1 MDGSY
6 NWELVA
12 LSYLVSVLGALTALQ
27 LAIGIPLAQ
36 TLQQKLGAVLAAAL
50 AMGGGAIWS
59 MHFIAMLAY
68 EMPMPVSYD
77 TGLTLLSAIISVL
90 SCAVGLALAGIGTFS
105 AIKVTLAG
113 LFMGLG
119 VAGMHYTGMAAMLM
133 PADISYDRNIV
144 LLSVIIAVIASTAA
158 LWLAFHMRGLWQM
171 LGSAVVM
178 GVAVCGMHYTGM
190 VAAQYQPLPIAPPAG
205 TLGTM
210 GGDNLGLAIFLI
222 ATALLSAVMMLSYAR
237 HQRRQAVNI

>member
-6 NWELVA
+6 NWGLVT

-36 TLQQKLGAVLAAAL
+36 STTQKLGAVFAAAL

-68 EMPMPVSYD
+68 EMPMTVLYD
-77 TGLTLLSAIISVL
+77 TGLTLLSVIISVL
-90 SCAVGLALAGIGTFS
+90 SCAIGLALAGIGIFS
-105 AIKVTLAG
+105 GTKVALAG
-113 LFMGLG
+113 VFMGLG
-119 VAGMHYTGMAAMLM
+119 VAGMHYTGMTAMLM
-133 PADISYDRNIV
+133 HAEVSYDRNIV
-144 LLSVIIAVIASTAA
+144 LLSVVIAIIASTAA

-171 LGSAVVM
+171 LGSAIVM

-190 VAAQYQPLPIAPPAG
+190 VAARYHPLPEAPAPG
-205 TLGTM
+205 PLGAI
-210 GGDNLGLAIFLI
+210 GGDNLGLAIFVV
-222 ATALLSAVMMLSYAR
+222 SAVLLGVVMTLSYSR
-237 HQRRQAVNI
+237 HQRRQAVSI

>member
-6 NWELVA
+6 NWGLVT

-36 TLQQKLGAVLAAAL
+36 TPRQKLGAVFAAAL

-68 EMPMPVSYD
+68 EMPMAVHYD
-77 TGLTLLSAIISVL
+77 TSLTLISAIISVL
-90 SCAVGLALAGIGTFS
+90 SCAIGLALAGIGTFS
-105 AIKVTLAG
+105 SIKVALAG

-133 PADISYDRNIV
+133 PADISYDHNIV

-171 LGSAVVM
+171 FGSAVVM

-190 VAAQYQPLPIAPPAG
+190 VAARYQPLEESPPAG
-205 TLGTM
+205 MLGSM
-210 GGDNLGLAIFLI
+210 GGDNLGLAIFMI
-222 ATALLSAVMMLSYAR
+222 ATALLSAVMVLSYAR
-237 HQRRQAVNI
+237 HQRRQAVSI